1 MERMRASGWLD
12 RLGLHRPELRA
23 WAMYDWANSAY
34 WATVIQ
40 IFPFYFVRVVHAGQP
55 ASLANIRYSLA
66 TALAMVIISALSPVL
81 GTIADYAGIKKKML
95 AASLAVGIPATA
107 LMVSIDRGDWVLASL
122 LYILGNI
129 GVSASI
135 VFYES
140 LLPHIAGED
149 EIDRV
154 STAGFAM
161 GYLGSAMLMAVNL
174 LMIQRPHWFGL
185 ADAAAATRVSFFSV
199 AVWWLVFSLPLF
211 RRVPEPPRRLEAD
224 EQPRENVL
232 IVGFRRLRETFQELR
247 RYRQAFL
254 LLVAFLVYND
264 GISTMIRMGA
274 AYAAEI
280 GLEQGAA
287 IGVLLLVQIVGI
299 PFTFLFGMLAGRLG
313 VKRSIFLG
321 LGVYLVITLTG
332 YYMKTIVHFM
342 ILAILVGMVMGGTQA
357 LSRSLFATMIPR
369 HKSAEFFAF
378 YGVFEKFAGIIGP
391 AMFAAVIAATGASRN
406 AILGLDA
413 FFILGG
419 ILLAF
424 VDVDLGRRAA
434 REAEARAGV
443 HAA

>member
-1 MERMRASGWLD
+1 MRASGWLD